1 MLVLMASE
9 RDQQARAFAARY
21 ARRGL
26 GMLAPADLSRGGWRW
41 RSADPRSSVA
51 LIKAQRL
58 LPDDI
63 DGVITRLPWV
73 LPHDVPDIQVDDREY
88 VAAEISAFLLTW
100 LASLRC
106 PLLNRPSAQCLSGP
120 GWHPQMWLGKA
131 QQLGIATRA
140 SHQHVSLTAQP
151 AVVEPEPRDAVTLTV
166 VGAAVVGKADAV
178 LQRHARCLAATAGVQ
193 LLCVRFDS
201 PAPDAHL
208 LGASLWPDLCDPKI
222 AEAVWSYFA
231 DAAMPRRAVA
241 R

>member
-1 MLVLMASE
+1 MASE
-9 RDQQARAFAARY
+9 RDEQARAFATRY
-21 ARRGL
+21 ARHGL
-26 GMLAPADLSRGGWRW
+26 LMLVPADLSRRGWRW
-41 RSADPRSSVA
+41 RSTDPRSSVA

-73 LPHDVPDIQVDDREY
+73 LPCDLPDIQAGDREY

-131 QQLGIATRA
+131 QELGIPTRA
-140 SHQHVSLTAQP
+140 FHQHASLTGQP
-151 AVVEPEPRDAVTLTV
+151 AVAEPEPRDAVTLTV

-178 LQRHARCLAATAGVQ
+178 LQRNARRLAAAARVQ

-201 PAPDAHL
+201 RAPDALL
-208 LGASLWPDLCDPKI
+208 LGASLWPDLSDPKI
-222 AEAVWSYFA
+222 GEAVWSSFA
-231 DAAMPRRAVA
+231 AAAMPRRAVA